1 MNETAWMGTR
11 SAARPIAGDQP
22 SANLAD
28 LLERILD
35 KGIVIVGDI
44 RVNLLDIELLT
55 VRLRL
60 LVASVDRAKE
70 MGIDWWEHDPSL
82 SSGATRAKETA
93 AQESPTKELEEENRR
108 LRERL
113 AALEERAIEGGGKNA
128 SSRSASTKG
137 PKNSG

>member
-1 MNETAWMGTR
+1 MTETSLMGGR
-11 SAARPIAGDQP
+11 SAARPMAANQP

-55 VRLRL
+55 IRLRL

-82 SSGATRAKETA
+82 SSRAKKTEVTA
-93 AQESPTKELEEENRR
+93 GEESSTSALEEENRQ

-113 AALEERAIEGGGKNA
+113 AALEERAVQGGDKATPGR
-128 SSRSASTKG
+128 SRGTKG
-137 PKNSG
+137 PKNG